1 MEWLVKFRKG
11 FTAGRRKY
19 KKGDYSLIMI
29 TNVKKATADVW
40 FDSAP
45 ETVNIKLDE
54 LLDAVEVIK

>member
-1 MEWLVKFRKG
+1 MEWLVKFRNR
-11 FTAGRRKY
+11 FTSGRSKY

-29 TNVKKATADVW
+29 TNVKKTTADLC

-45 ETVNIKLDE
+45 ETMNIKLDE